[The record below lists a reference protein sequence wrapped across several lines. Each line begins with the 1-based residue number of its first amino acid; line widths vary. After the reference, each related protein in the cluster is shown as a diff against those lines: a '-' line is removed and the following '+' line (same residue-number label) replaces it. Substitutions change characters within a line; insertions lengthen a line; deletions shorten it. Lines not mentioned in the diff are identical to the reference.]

1 VGLNNSEPEAFA
13 EGDVKAMGELAEV
26 LSEGFRR
33 LQDLRNLE
41 RRLGDLEREMA
52 ERKQLEGQLRQ
63 AQKMEAVGELTAG
76 LAHNFNNML
85 QTVVGSISMAMRQAP
100 SGIRDLLEDAES
112 SAHKAAEMIRHLLV
126 FSRKGIQPLHES
138 QDLTTLLADVVAVVG
153 RTFDRRIAIDFDGP
167 PAPIHVMGDAGQ
179 LEQVFLNLCLNARDA
194 LETKPFDDPR
204 ICISLDSCDME
215 TGDLRGQPEARPG
228 SYGRIVVSDNG
239 VGMDG
244 RTLERIFEPFF
255 TTKAVDRGT
264 GLGLSTVYGIAR
276 QHGGWIECDSEP
288 GKGTTFTVYVPQVEA
303 PMAVGSTS
311 LVADPKGGTE
321 TVLVIDDEEMVRRT
335 ATRML
340 ELYGY
345 RVIQGEGGP
354 HGLEVFERELEAIDL
369 VLLDLSMPEKSGRE
383 CLSEMRGLDAEVKVI
398 FFTGYS
404 AETTVSEGVAGVLQ
418 KPFTP
423 ADLAN
428 EVRSVLDSPEP
439 D

>member
-1 VGLNNSEPEAFA
+1 
-13 EGDVKAMGELAEV
+13 
-26 LSEGFRR
+26 
-33 LQDLRNLE
+33 
-41 RRLGDLEREMA
+41 
-52 ERKQLEGQLRQ
+52 
-63 AQKMEAVGELTAG
+63 
-76 LAHNFNNML
+76 
-85 QTVVGSISMAMRQAP
+85 
-100 SGIRDLLEDAES
+100 
-112 SAHKAAEMIRHLLV
+112 
-126 FSRKGIQPLHES
+126 
-138 QDLTTLLADVVAVVG
+138 
-153 RTFDRRIAIDFDGP
+153 
-167 PAPIHVMGDAGQ
+167 
-179 LEQVFLNLCLNARDA
+179 
-194 LETKPFDDPR
+194 
-204 ICISLDSCDME
+204 ME

-383 CLSEMRGLDAEVKVI
+383 CLSEMRALDAEVKVI

-404 AETTVSEGVAGVLQ
+404 AETTVSEGVAGILQ